1 MKPAVLAASILMGL
15 PVLANAQTQ
24 PIALAHVRI
33 IDGTGALPVEN
44 GTIVMQDGVIVA
56 AGRDVPIP
64 AHAQI
69 IDRSGTSVLPGL
81 ISDHSHIGQLEGVNT
96 GPEFYTQDIITSELA
111 QYRRYGVTTVTAL
124 GNNVPRVFDPMR
136 KDAHMGLLPTDLFG
150 VDQGIGVPKGAPP
163 VNVAPDQLF
172 RPRTPEEARR
182 AVDSMAAEGTDL
194 VKIWVDD
201 FDHSL
206 PVKMDPAIITAVVEE
221 AHKKHLRVAA
231 HIHDL
236 DDAERVVTTGVD
248 ILAHGVRDKPVP
260 PAFVQTLKDR
270 GIWYIATLELDEA
283 TTAWA
288 DQAAWVKNPFV
299 VVGLSAPLRQQIN
312 NPVWE
317 RDNRTGPKADFART
331 SLSTNL
337 QNLKTLSNA
346 GVKIGFGTDS
356 GATPLR
362 VPGVAEHR
370 ELALMVQAGLTPL
383 QALHIATQEAAEL
396 LDLHDRGVIT
406 AGKRADLL
414 VVDGNPAR
422 TMADADQVVE
432 TWENGSAVAGPVQV
446 KTDRP
451 AIK

>member
-1 MKPAVLAASILMGL
+1 MKPVVIAASLLLAA
-15 PVLANAQTQ
+15 PVLGHAQTT
-24 PIALAHVRI
+24 PVALTHVRI
-33 IDGTGALPVEN
+33 IDGTGAPPIEN
-44 GTIVMQDGVIVA
+44 GTVLMQDGTIVA
-56 AGRDVPIP
+56 AGRAIPVPP
-64 AHAQI
+64 NAQI
-69 IDRSGTSVLPGL
+69 LDRSGMSVLPGL
-81 ISDHSHIGQLEGVNT
+81 ISDHSHVGQLVGVHT
-96 GPEFYTQDIITSELA
+96 GAQFYTADNITSELA

-136 KDAHMGLLPTDLFG
+136 KDAHMGLLPVDLFG

-172 RPRTPEEARR
+172 RPRTVEEARQD
-182 AVDSMAAEGTDL
+182 VDAMAAEGTDL

-206 PVKMDPAIITAVVEE
+206 PVKMDPAIIKAVVDE
-221 AHKKHLRVAA
+221 AHEKHLRVAA

-260 PAFVQTLKDR
+260 PSFVATLKDR

-288 DQAAWVKNPFV
+288 DQPAWVKTPFV
-299 VVGLSAPLRQQIN
+299 VAGLSVPLQQQIN
-312 NPVWE
+312 NPAWQQE
-317 RDNRTGPKADFART
+317 NRTGSKATFART
-331 SLSTNL
+331 SLATNL
-337 QNLKTLSNA
+337 QNLKILWNA

-383 QALHIATQEAAEL
+383 QALHIATQEAATL
-396 LDLHDRGVIT
+396 LDLHDRGVIA

-414 VVDGNPAR
+414 VVAGNPANTISNVDR
-422 TMADADQVVE
+422 VVE
-432 TWENGSAVAGPVQV
+432 TWANGSVVAGPIPV
-446 KTDRP
+446 KTQQNAP
-451 AIK
+451 